1 MKNEI
6 KVRRFWGS
14 LNPTSRIHADGK
26 QSRKPKFSK
35 NDRRNW
41 KKDLSY

>member
-14 LNPTSRIHADGK
+14 LNPVSRIHGEGK
-26 QSRKPKFSK
+26 QGRKPKYGK
-35 NDRRNW
+35 NDRKSWR
-41 KKDLSY
+41 KGLEC